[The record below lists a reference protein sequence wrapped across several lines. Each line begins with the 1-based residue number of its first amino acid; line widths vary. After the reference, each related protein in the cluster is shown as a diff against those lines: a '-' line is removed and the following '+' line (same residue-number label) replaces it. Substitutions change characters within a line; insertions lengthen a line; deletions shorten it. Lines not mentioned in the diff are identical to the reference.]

1 MYRITQ
7 YLLSSVSL
15 MLLLSLAAA
24 AQPDFSTKHTRYV
37 GCSEAP
43 SYSQLTDAVA
53 AAKPYTLIK
62 VCPGQYE
69 GGSVSNTDYL
79 KIRGE
84 REPGSA
90 VVDCSLGG
98 NSGIVLNGKYNRV
111 DNLEVDN
118 CTSFLYFGIYSDK
131 YSNRIS
137 NSIFNNGWNAV
148 FIVDCGGCQVTNNK
162 ITEANTAI
170 YDYTTTENVINGNL
184 ITSCAWYRGTSVLP
198 AVRLLSC
205 ITFSIT
211 LERLCSTS
219 SDLPKEAGRGG
230 GIAGEL

>member
-1 MYRITQ
+1 M
-7 YLLSSVSL
+7 SL
-15 MLLLSLAAA
+15 VLLLSLTAVAT
-24 AQPDFSTKHTRYV
+24 DFQTKHTLYV
-37 GCSEAP
+37 GCPETL
-43 SYSQLTDAVA
+43 SYIQLTDAVA

-69 GGSVSNTDYL
+69 GGSVSSTDYL
-79 KIRGE
+79 KIKGVGKS
-84 REPGSA
+84 GSA
-90 VVDCSLGG
+90 VVDCNLGG
-98 NSGIVLNGKYNRV
+98 NSGIVLNGKYNWV
-111 DNLEVDN
+111 DNLEVNN
-118 CTSFLYFGIYSDK
+118 CSNPIYFGIYSNNN
-131 YSNRIS
+131 SNRVS
-137 NSIFNNGWNAV
+137 NSIFNNDWNAV
-148 FIVDCGGCQVTNNK
+148 FIVDCDGCQVTNNK
-162 ITEANTAI
+162 FTEANTAI